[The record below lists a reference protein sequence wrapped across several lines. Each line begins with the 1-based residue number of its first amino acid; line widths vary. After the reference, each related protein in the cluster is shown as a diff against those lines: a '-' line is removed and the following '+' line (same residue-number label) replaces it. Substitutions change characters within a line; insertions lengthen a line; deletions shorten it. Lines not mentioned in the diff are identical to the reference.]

1 MTKYWLATLGI
12 VAALLCLSFMPKA
25 CHEHEL
31 VTKYPCDMHAGKYRC
46 LGQLDNFSVIEV
58 DLSSRAGDRIRYCR
72 YALNVSF
79 DFGG

>member
-1 MTKYWLATLGI
+1 MTKYWI
-12 VAALLCLSFMPKA
+12 VTVGLCLALVSLSCLPKA
-25 CHEHEL
+25 CHDHEL
-31 VTKYPCDMHAGKYRC
+31 VSKYPCEMHAGKYRC

-58 DLSSRAGDRIRYCR
+58 DLASRSGDRIRYCR